1 MAGIARF
8 SQVGKFY
15 EMGKPELAWQ
25 KLDFITAQEP
35 LPDNELWYVENLRF
49 LIALQLGEIEKGLA
63 HLRLSLDSTVGQP
76 LGRQQYNYS
85 NLLFAQHYSACD
97 TDEQRR
103 QDTMRYHLFEQAV
116 QPFSHAR
123 QARHERLRI
132 GYLSC
137 GGFNDGVI
145 SNFAIQL
152 LGSYDKQRFE
162 VYGYDC
168 SDKKADALADEIS
181 TWAAGWYQKPEG
193 EDFSPQQAAE
203 RIYKDEIDILVDLS
217 GHSEGGQTMQVAA
230 YRPAP
235 VQMSAIGYMSSTG
248 MERMDYFLGD
258 PYCDPV
264 GQSERD
270 FSEELLRLPHS
281 HFCYTPSELAY
292 HTERQRQAH
301 EGVVFGSFNNLLKV
315 NDAVLAAWSEIL
327 RRVPGSSLLLKSS
340 EKMVSSMQRAFRKRA
355 EAAGISPDRICI
367 EAAELGYM
375 ARYNAMDIA
384 LDTFPY
390 VGGGTT
396 CDALYMGVP
405 VVSLYGQRHGTR
417 FGYSILCNAGL
428 KELAAGTVEEYV
440 EKAVQLALDKELL
453 AALHEEI
460 PGMFRRSP
468 VMDAA
473 GYMREMEEAYE
484 RIWQKWLTGG

>member
-1 MAGIARF
+1 MARLARF
-8 SQVGKFY
+8 SKAVEFY
-15 EMGKPELAWQ
+15 KKGKPELAWQ
-25 KLDFITAQEP
+25 KLDFIVEHEP
-35 LPDNELWYVENLRF
+35 PADDELWYVENLRCN
-49 LIALQLGEIEKGLA
+49 IAFELGYVEQGLA

-76 LGRQQYNYS
+76 LVWQQYHYS

-103 QDTMRYHLFEQAV
+103 QDVMRYHLFEQAV
-116 QPFSHAR
+116 QPFSHTR

-137 GGFNDGVI
+137 GAFKDGVI

-162 VYGYDC
+162 VYAYDC
-168 SDKKADALADEIS
+168 SDKKNDTLTDEIR
-181 TWAAGWYQKPEG
+181 TWIAGWYQKPEG
-193 EDFSPQQAAE
+193 DEFSLQQVAE
-203 RIYKDEIDILVDLS
+203 RIYEDEIDILVDLS
-217 GHSEGGQTMQVAA
+217 GHSEGGRSLQVAA

-258 PYCDPV
+258 HYCDPV
-264 GQSERD
+264 GQSEMD

-292 HTERQRQAH
+292 YTERQRQAH
-301 EGVVFGSFNNLLKV
+301 DGIVFGSFNNLLKV
-315 NDAVLAAWSEIL
+315 NDVVLAAWSEIL

-340 EKMVSSMQRAFRKRA
+340 RAAVPSMQRAFRKRVA
-355 EAAGISPDRICI
+355 VAGISPDRICI
-367 EAAELGYM
+367 EPAELGYM

-405 VVSLYGQRHGTR
+405 VVSLYGKRHGTR

-428 KELAAGTVEEYV
+428 KELTAGTVEEYV
-440 EKAVQLALDKELL
+440 EKAVQLAMDKELL
-453 AALHEEI
+453 ATLHKEI
-460 PGMFRRSP
+460 PGMFCRSP

-473 GYMREMEEAYE
+473 GYMREMEEVYE

>member
-1 MAGIARF
+1 MARLARF
-8 SQVGKFY
+8 SKAADFFKK
-15 EMGKPELAWQ
+15 GKPELAWQ
-25 KLDFITAQEP
+25 KLDFILEHEP
-35 LPDNELWYVENLRF
+35 PADDEMWYVENLRCH
-49 LIALQLGEIEKGLA
+49 IAFDLGYVEQGLA

-76 LGRQQYNYS
+76 LVWQQYHYS
-85 NLLFAQHYSACD
+85 NLLFAQHYSSCD

-103 QDTMRYHLFEQAV
+103 QDTMRYHLFEEAV

-123 QARHERLRI
+123 RARHERLRI

-137 GGFNDGVI
+137 GAFKDGVI

-162 VYGYDC
+162 VYAYDC
-168 SDKKADALADEIS
+168 SDKKNDALTDEIR
-181 TWAAGWYQKPEG
+181 TWVAGWYQKPEG
-193 EDFSPQQAAE
+193 DEFSLQQVAE
-203 RIYKDEIDILVDLS
+203 RIYEDEIDILVDLS
-217 GHSEGGQTMQVAA
+217 GHSEGGRSLQVAA

-264 GQSERD
+264 GQSEMD

-292 HTERQRQAH
+292 YTERRRQAH

-315 NDAVLAAWSEIL
+315 NDAVLSAWSEIL
-327 RRVPGSSLLLKSS
+327 RRVPGSTLLLKSS
-340 EKMVSSMQRAFRKRA
+340 RTAVPSMQRTFWKRA
-355 EAAGISPDRICI
+355 AAAGISSDRICI
-367 EAAELGYM
+367 EPAELGYM

-428 KELAAGTVEEYV
+428 KELTAGTVEEYV

-453 AALHEEI
+453 AALHKEI
-460 PGMFRRSP
+460 PDMFRRSP

-484 RIWQKWLTGG
+484 RIWQKWLTDG

>member
-8 SQVGKFY
+8 SPAVKFY
-15 EMGKPELAWQ
+15 QKGKPELAWQ
-25 KLDFITAQEP
+25 KLDFIMAQEP
-35 LPDNELWYVENLRF
+35 PDDNELWFVENLRF
-49 LIALQLGEIEKGLA
+49 LIAIQLGEVEQGLA
-63 HLRLSLDSTVGQP
+63 HMRLSLDSTVGQP
-76 LGRQQYNYS
+76 LAWQQYNYS
-85 NLLFAQHYSACD
+85 NLLFAQHYYVFD

-103 QDTMRYHLFEQAV
+103 QDAMRYHLFEQAV
-116 QPFSHAR
+116 RPFSHAR

-145 SNFAIQL
+145 SKFAIQL

-162 VYGYDC
+162 VYAYDC
-168 SDKKADALADEIS
+168 SDNKNDALTDEIR
-181 TWAAGWYQKPEG
+181 TWLVGWYRKPE
-193 EDFSPQQAAE
+193 EAAFFPQQVAE
-203 RIYKDEIDILVDLS
+203 KIYDDEIDILVDLS
-217 GHSEGGQTMQVAA
+217 GHSEGGRTLQVAA

-264 GQSERD
+264 GQSEKD

-315 NDAVLAAWSEIL
+315 NDAVLSAWSEIL

-340 EKMVSSMQRAFRKRA
+340 RDKVPSMQRAFRKRVA
-355 EAAGISPDRICI
+355 AAGISLDRICI
-367 EAAELGYM
+367 EPTELGYM

-428 KELAAGTVEEYV
+428 KELTAGTVEEYV

-453 AALHEEI
+453 EALHEEI
-460 PGMFRRSP
+460 PRMFRRSH

-473 GYMREMEEAYE
+473 GYMREIEGAYE